1 MERIP
6 AYVPLS
12 TLESGQRIRVA
23 GARPTWSALALGGEY
38 KPWRAG
44 DTQLRDALFQ
54 PQTAQW
60 CHYDRKGNGQRYLGG
75 AADMPDS
82 FRGAQDRG
90 PNVARRR
97 LLVVAA
103 GGVVVGIGTV
113 VGRGGGRPVSAAEGG
128 TARGASPSASPSA
141 TRTPGGAATRKAPPE
156 PRPSTGQA
164 GVDAAKAPAA
174 AQPMYYL
181 DDGPKVIALTID
193 DGPSPA
199 YTPQVLQVLE
209 EYGVLA
215 TFSMVGKNVSY
226 YPAVAKDVAQAG
238 HTIINHTWDH
248 ANLTSLKATQQ
259 RAEITRAT
267 DAIHAATD
275 VRPSMFRAPY
285 GAWSQRVLEY
295 CAAEKL
301 TPLDWSVDPRDWA
314 RPGVSKIVA
323 GIMKTTKTGSIIL
336 EHDGGGNRSQTV
348 AALKIVIPRLLDEG
362 YRFAIP

>member
-1 MERIP
+1 
-6 AYVPLS
+6 
-12 TLESGQRIRVA
+12 
-23 GARPTWSALALGGEY
+23 
-38 KPWRAG
+38 
-44 DTQLRDALFQ
+44 
-54 PQTAQW
+54 
-60 CHYDRKGNGQRYLGG
+60 
-75 AADMPDS
+75 MPDS
-82 FRGAQDRG
+82 FRGAPDRG
-90 PNVARRR
+90 PNLARRR

-103 GGVVVGIGTV
+103 GGVAVGIGTV
-113 VGRGGGRPVSAAEGG
+113 VGRGGASSVSAAESGA
-128 TARGASPSASPSA
+128 AREASPSASPSA
-141 TRTPGGAATRKAPPE
+141 TRSPGGAATRKAPPE
-156 PRPSTGQA
+156 PRASTGQDGA
-164 GVDAAKAPAA
+164 RPAKAPAA
-174 AQPMYYL
+174 GPPRAYL

-193 DGPSPA
+193 DGPSPV
-199 YTPQVLQVLE
+199 YTPQVLRILE
-209 EYGVLA
+209 KYGVRA

-248 ANLTSLKATQQ
+248 ANLTSLSASHQ
-259 RAEITRAT
+259 RSEITRAT

-285 GAWSQRVLEY
+285 GAWSQRVLGY

-314 RPGVSKIVA
+314 RPGVSKIVSA
-323 GIMKTTKTGSIIL
+323 IMKTTKTGSIIL